1 MVDGHSLEASH
12 LVRPG
17 LVLEVVGLQL
27 DQIHLR
33 LVFQAT
39 GS

>member
-1 MVDGHSLEASH
+1 MFGGHSLEAPH
-12 LVRPG
+12 LVRPC
-17 LVLEVVGLQL
+17 LVLEVVRLQL